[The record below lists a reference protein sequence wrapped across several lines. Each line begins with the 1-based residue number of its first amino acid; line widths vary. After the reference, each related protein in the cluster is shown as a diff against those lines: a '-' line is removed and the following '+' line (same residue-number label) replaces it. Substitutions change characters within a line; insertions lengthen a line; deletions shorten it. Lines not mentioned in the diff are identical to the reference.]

1 MYYIDPSKKDDLSV
15 ALRGLDQNT
24 MNFSM
29 RMIKDHNV
37 RMNYMKHSR
46 ETCHEIQKAVKE
58 HRITAEKG
66 AKIANEIRNDILSM
80 MRNKSS
86 EVGRAL
92 AESKKP
98 VLYSLDYLEKKYA
111 QQLFKQEFSSL
122 NDFQKNEVWKLLIE
136 RSGVPN
142 AGINRVAQYGGYLGK
157 GLVVVTAAI
166 VVHNI
171 YASEDKKEAVK
182 DEVVNLTGGALGA
195 SLGGGLAGLACGP
208 GAPAC
213 VALGVFIGGAL
224 TSYGIYHVKGMY
236 YR

>member
-1 MYYIDPSKKDDLSV
+1 M
-15 ALRGLDQNT
+15 
-24 MNFSM
+24 
-29 RMIKDHNV
+29 
-37 RMNYMKHSR
+37 
-46 ETCHEIQKAVKE
+46 
-58 HRITAEKG
+58 
-66 AKIANEIRNDILSM
+66 
-80 MRNKSS
+80 
-86 EVGRAL
+86 
-92 AESKKP
+92 
-98 VLYSLDYLEKKYA
+98 
-111 QQLFKQEFSSL
+111 
-122 NDFQKNEVWKLLIE
+122 IE
-136 RSGVPN
+136 RSGLPN

-171 YASEDKKEAVK
+171 YAADDKIEAVK

-195 SLGGGLAGLACGP
+195 SLGGGLAGLVCGP